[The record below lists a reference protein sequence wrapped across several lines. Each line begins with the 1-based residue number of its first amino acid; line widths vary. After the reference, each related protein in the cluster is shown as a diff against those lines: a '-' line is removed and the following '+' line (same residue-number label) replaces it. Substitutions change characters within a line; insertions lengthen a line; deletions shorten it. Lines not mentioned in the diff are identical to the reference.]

1 MQCAP
6 TDTHVIAVVI
16 AEFITLSVQ
25 LSLAFHNFR
34 FNNGLLLGA
43 TLAAVTCYED
53 TARRKGL
60 PQSRLA
66 TTLIATGAT
75 AITLLV
81 QHAANVFA
89 P

>member
-6 TDTHVIAVVI
+6 TETHVIAVVI
-16 AEFITLSVQ
+16 AELITLSVQ
-25 LSLAFHNFR
+25 VSLAFHNFR
-34 FNNGLLLGA
+34 FNNGLLLGT

-66 TTLIATGAT
+66 TTLIATGPT
-75 AITLLV
+75 ALTLLV